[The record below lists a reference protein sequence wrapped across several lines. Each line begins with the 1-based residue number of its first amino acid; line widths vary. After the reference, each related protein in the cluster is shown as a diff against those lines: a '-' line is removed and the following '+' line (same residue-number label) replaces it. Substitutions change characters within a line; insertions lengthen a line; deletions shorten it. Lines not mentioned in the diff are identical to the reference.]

1 VLPEVLM
8 GEVEANALVRCQE
21 VLPGWRHLGITD
33 FDFAPPK
40 GFSTFTMGIQARTHA
55 EPPAILYRQLEGK
68 ENAILDFEDERRV
81 YLALADAGVATCCYA
96 YEQDFRL
103 EGFYAGR
110 ALTAAD
116 LTQHEI
122 LGLIGEQLAHF
133 HRLAPELPPEPFFD
147 RLHARWGPMARR
159 VLTSERH
166 RFAAHE
172 HEMCER
178 LMRILE
184 PATLEMVRRC
194 LPDEPLVFCH
204 NDAYHGNMFLLD
216 TGEVR
221 LLDFEFSC
229 LNHRAFDFANLFAE
243 TKMRHKLPE
252 YPYFG
257 IAEPTYSR
265 DDIGALVDGYLNAC
279 PDKPSDRETLID
291 QTLDMILLSDFMYAM
306 AALPLAVEPIQK
318 IQFIPYA
325 LQRFERFVTEWEKRF
340 A

>member
-1 VLPEVLM
+1 M
-8 GEVEANALVRCQE
+8 GDVESNALIRCQE
-21 VLPGWRHLGITD
+21 ALPGWRHLGVQD
-33 FDFAPPK
+33 FDFAPPQ
-40 GFSTFTMGIQARTHA
+40 GFSSFTMGIRARVHA
-55 EPPAILYRQLEGK
+55 EPAAILYRHLEGK

-81 YLALADAGVATCCYA
+81 YLTLADAGVAASCYA
-96 YEQDFRL
+96 YEQTCRL
-103 EGFYAGR
+103 EVFYTGR
-110 ALTAAD
+110 SLTAAD

-122 LGLIGEQLAHF
+122 LRLIGRELARF
-133 HRLAPELPPEPFFD
+133 HSLSPELPPEPFFD
-147 RLHARWGPMARR
+147 RLHGRWGPMARR
-159 VLTSERH
+159 VLTEQRH
-166 RFAAHE
+166 RFAENEQA
-172 HEMCER
+172 MCER

-184 PATLEMVRRC
+184 PASLEMVRRC

-204 NDAYHGNMFLLD
+204 NDSYHGNMFLLD

-257 IAEPTYSR
+257 IAEPTYTR
-265 DDIGALVDGYLNAC
+265 DDVGAVVDGYLEAS
-279 PDKPSDRETLID
+279 PGAPSDRETLID
-291 QTLDMILLSDFMYAM
+291 QTFDMILLSDFMYAM